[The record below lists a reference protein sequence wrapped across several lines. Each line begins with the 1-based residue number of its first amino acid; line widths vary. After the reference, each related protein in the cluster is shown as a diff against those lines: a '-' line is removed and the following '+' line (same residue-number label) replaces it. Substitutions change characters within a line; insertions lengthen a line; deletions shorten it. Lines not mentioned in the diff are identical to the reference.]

1 MPFSR
6 TELIIFLIMITA
18 FILVM
23 VVFIIIILFFFQKKQ
38 QSYSTDLKAV
48 KFYYDKELYKAQLEI
63 QEQTFKEISREI
75 HDNVGQFL
83 SLAKLGL
90 ASLDRSNPAE
100 LEEGISEIT
109 EILEKALEDLRDMSK
124 AMNPDVIKKGG
135 LKRAI
140 EMQVGFLQRGGKY
153 HVTFNTKGEYPSVSE
168 QKEIILFRILQ
179 EAVNNIIRHASAS
192 DIIILLSSIKEELK
206 LLIQDNGKGF
216 DTRLAYSHLG
226 RIGGINHMQQR
237 AKLINAQFDIESI
250 LGMGTTITVSTPI

>member
-83 SLAKLGL
+83 SLA
-90 ASLDRSNPAE
+90 
-100 LEEGISEIT
+100 
-109 EILEKALEDLRDMSK
+109 
-124 AMNPDVIKKGG
+124 
-135 LKRAI
+135 
-140 EMQVGFLQRGGKY
+140 
-153 HVTFNTKGEYPSVSE
+153 
-168 QKEIILFRILQ
+168 
-179 EAVNNIIRHASAS
+179 
-192 DIIILLSSIKEELK
+192 
-206 LLIQDNGKGF
+206 
-216 DTRLAYSHLG
+216 
-226 RIGGINHMQQR
+226 
-237 AKLINAQFDIESI
+237 
-250 LGMGTTITVSTPI
+250 